1 MSLPKRE
8 FGKTGEQITQLGI
21 GLSEIGSISV
31 QESQEIDR
39 LLNSAIDLGINFFDT
54 SACYGNSEE
63 FLGRAISHR
72 RSEYFLASKCGHYVE
87 SYGDGRGGSSSSVVK
102 DFDQNKAWTSKTI
115 TESVDRSLKRM
126 KTDYLDLIQLHS
138 CDLDMLKEGEVI
150 DAIERIKE
158 AGKVRFIGYSGDN
171 EAAQWAS
178 LDSRFDSIQTSF
190 NLFDQGAKDM
200 VFPGVNKTQKG
211 LIAKRP
217 IANGAWGVDKSPSAY
232 ASEYFRRYEI
242 IKSNGINIDTDLNS
256 IELSL
261 AFALSHQTINV
272 HIVGTTNLSHLK
284 SNIKQV
290 ESGSLLDEKALIQLY
305 EAYDNSNDNWLSQT

>member
-1 MSLPKRE
+1 MLSIFKGNSFAKAAIEICDWTLQSKIKSEPLHKLLGGDSKE
-8 FGKTGEQITQLGI
+8 VIAGADFGILDSFDEL
-21 GLSEIGSISV
+21 
-31 QESQEIDR
+31 
-39 LLNSAIDLGINFFDT
+39 LLNIQTAVDKGFP
-54 SACYGNSEE
+54 
-63 FLGRAISHR
+63 R
-72 RSEYFLASKCGHYVE
+72 
-87 SYGDGRGGSSSSVVK
+87 VK
-102 DFDQNKAWTSKTI
+102 LKAAPGW
-115 TESVDRSLKRM
+115 
-126 KTDYLDLIQLHS
+126 
-138 CDLDMLKEGEVI
+138 DLDMLKEGEVI

-190 NLFDQGAKDM
+190 NLLDQGAKDM
-200 VFPGVNKTQKG
+200 VFPGDNKTQKG

-217 IANGAWGVDKSPSAY
+217 IANGAWGVDKSPAAY
-232 ASEYFRRYEI
+232 AREYFRRYEI

-256 IELSL
+256 IDLSL
-261 AFALSHQTINV
+261 AVDLSHQTINV

-290 ESGSLLDEKALIQLY
+290 ESGLLLDEKALLQLY

>member
-1 MSLPKRE
+1 M
-8 FGKTGEQITQLGI
+8 
-21 GLSEIGSISV
+21 
-31 QESQEIDR
+31 
-39 LLNSAIDLGINFFDT
+39 LN
-54 SACYGNSEE
+54 
-63 FLGRAISHR
+63 
-72 RSEYFLASKCGHYVE
+72 
-87 SYGDGRGGSSSSVVK
+87 
-102 DFDQNKAWTSKTI
+102 
-115 TESVDRSLKRM
+115 
-126 KTDYLDLIQLHS
+126 
-138 CDLDMLKEGEVI
+138 
-150 DAIERIKE
+150 
-158 AGKVRFIGYSGDN
+158 
-171 EAAQWAS
+171 
-178 LDSRFDSIQTSF
+178 
-190 NLFDQGAKDM
+190 
-200 VFPGVNKTQKG
+200 NKTQKG

-290 ESGSLLDEKALIQLY
+290 ESGSLLNEKVLIQLY

>member
-1 MSLPKRE
+1 MNLPIRE
-8 FGKTGEQITQLGI
+8 FGKTGEEISQLGI
-21 GLSEIGSISV
+21 GLSEIGRISV
-31 QESQEIDR
+31 QESKNIDK

-54 SACYGNSEE
+54 APCYGNSEE

-87 SYGDGRGGSSSSVVK
+87 SSDDDKNGNSWGESDLRERE
-102 DFDQNKAWTSKTI
+102 WTKKTI
-115 TESVDRSLKRM
+115 IESVDRSLKRM

-138 CDLDMLKEGEVI
+138 CDLDILHEGEVI
-150 DAIERIKE
+150 DAIERMKE

-171 EAAQWAS
+171 EAAEWAS

-190 NLFDQGAKDM
+190 NVLDQGAKNM

-217 IANGAWGVDKSPSAY
+217 IANGAWGADKSPSAY

-242 IKSNGINIDTDLNS
+242 INSNGIDIDTDLS
-256 IELSL
+256 PIELSL

-290 ESGSLLDEKALIQLY
+290 ETELLLDEKTLNQLY
-305 EAYDNSNDNWLSQT
+305 EVYDQSNDNWVSQT